1 MCMPVD
7 FDSEVKKRA
16 LLDAAAQVSVAAR
29 TAPKSRGRD
38 DLLISILT
46 DDEMVRLAEE
56 LESLSLQRGI
66 GWFKRDADNVRRSQ
80 AVILF
85 GVKGS
90 KARELN
96 CSGCGYKDCAEFES
110 VEKIAKADFSGPNCI
125 FPLIDLGIALG
136 SAVKLASELGVDNR
150 IMYTVGLAAK
160 KLGLIDADV
169 VMGLPLS
176 ATGKNIYFDRPK
188 VV

>member
-1 MCMPVD
+1 MPVD
-7 FDSEVKKRA
+7 FDAEVKKKA
-16 LLDAAAQVSVAAR
+16 LLDVAAQISVAAR

-38 DLLISILT
+38 DLLISILA
-46 DDEMVRLAEE
+46 DEEMELVAKE
-56 LESLSLQRGI
+56 LESLSLERGV
-66 GWFKRDADNVRRSQ
+66 GWFKRDADSVRKSQ
-80 AVILF
+80 ALILI

-96 CSGCGYKDCAEFES
+96 CSGCGYSGCAEFGK
-110 VEKIAKADFSGPNCI
+110 VEKIARVDFSGPNCI

-160 KLGLIDADV
+160 KLGLIEADV

-188 VV
+188 V